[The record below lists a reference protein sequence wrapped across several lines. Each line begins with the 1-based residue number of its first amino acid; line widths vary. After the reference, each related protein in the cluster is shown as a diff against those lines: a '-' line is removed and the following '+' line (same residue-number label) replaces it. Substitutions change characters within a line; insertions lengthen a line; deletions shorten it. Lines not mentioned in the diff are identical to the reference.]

1 MGKTIIYWLMIDR
14 CDFNGNK
21 NIMCKNYV
29 TIFRVKEKKQ
39 AACVTRDI
47 KITPSFPDFQ
57 QCE

>member
-1 MGKTIIYWLMIDR
+1 MIDR